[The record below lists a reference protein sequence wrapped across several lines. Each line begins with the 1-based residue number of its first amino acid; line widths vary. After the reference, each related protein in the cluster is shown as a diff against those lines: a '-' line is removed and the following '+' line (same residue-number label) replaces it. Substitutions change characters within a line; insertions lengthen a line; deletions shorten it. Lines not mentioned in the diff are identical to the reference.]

1 MNKKRLSI
9 YVMALLAVSLAV
21 SMVLYPEEAFTAAVD
36 GLQIWWNVVFPAL
49 LPFFIGSELL
59 MGFGVVHF
67 LGVLLEPLMRPL
79 FKVPGEGS
87 FVLAMGLASGFPIG
101 AILSARLRREGI
113 FNKIEAERLM
123 SFTNTADP
131 LFMAGAVAVGMFG
144 YPEIGATIA
153 TAHYLSSFSTGLVM
167 RFYGKD
173 QSTVTAEKRQRRRML
188 PRAINA
194 LYEARIKDGRAL
206 GQIMGDAVLNS
217 VNSLLLVG
225 GFIILFS
232 VIIRVLTVI
241 GAVSVLSTFIYK
253 LLAPLGLD
261 ANLMPAIIS
270 GIFEIDLGCQVAS
283 EVAANAPM
291 LQTFMV
297 VSGIIAWS
305 GLSVHGQV
313 ASIISDTDM
322 NITPFIIARV
332 IQTIFAAIFTWL
344 LIGPLA
350 SVMAITTPVFAPLQ
364 QGADINVLQ
373 KTMLMSKH
381 FIIFA
386 GILLLLGILINL
398 YRGIKITFFRA

>member
-173 QSTVTAEKRQRRRML
+173 QSTVTAEKRQRGRML

>member
-241 GAVSVLSTFIYK
+241 GAVSLLSTFIYK